1 MAFIN
6 DFPLIINIKGS
17 ISASDGKSL
26 NLFDYMENKD
36 NNSLPTKFYKY
47 SDSVDLSQ
55 NQYNESSSISNN
67 DDSPLDK
74 GILFCDKCK
83 GPYRI
88 TFLDNLD
95 LSYECGCHSFKN
107 ITIQEYKNSYQ
118 NDQLIKGKNNN
129 DYSLHCEKHPKETKF
144 EYFCDYCKYDVCKE
158 CLEEDSNLYFNTVKK
173 YKTHENHGLIKLDII
188 TQKFPYMEKLIQDF
202 KDLEE
207 KSIYSKKKK
216 KKIKDIISVIKT
228 IIKYYKEYKCYN
240 FYVNIQNA
248 EIFLKK
254 IKDNFIFGEHENI
267 ISFHKISKINNLNKI
282 KEFSDII
289 SISIERYKSPISLS
303 IFKDKKFLHLK
314 EFILKEVEIKDI
326 ESLSSCEFPVLEKL
340 SLEKAGIDNKII
352 NILKNKELPK
362 ITYISLYVNK
372 ITELEI
378 FNAIKKFTTLASF
391 HIGENKFDYKPNN
404 KSIYK
409 LPKSLTELGLT
420 GNFDGKNNDFI
431 KQLDISN
438 LKTFYFSRNNLKDLK
453 YLENIE
459 FTQLNKLWVISNQI
473 TDIKEIKNISN
484 KKNLK
489 ILNIKDNKI
498 NNFNELINIIKD
510 FIDLEYITVS
520 LNGITKEE
528 VEEMKKNIKESYNR
542 NVNIY
547 IDK

>member
-1 MAFIN
+1 
-6 DFPLIINIKGS
+6 
-17 ISASDGKSL
+17 
-26 NLFDYMENKD
+26 
-36 NNSLPTKFYKY
+36 
-47 SDSVDLSQ
+47 
-55 NQYNESSSISNN
+55 
-67 DDSPLDK
+67 
-74 GILFCDKCK
+74 
-83 GPYRI
+83 
-88 TFLDNLD
+88 
-95 LSYECGCHSFKN
+95 
-107 ITIQEYKNSYQ
+107 
-118 NDQLIKGKNNN
+118 
-129 DYSLHCEKHPKETKF
+129 
-144 EYFCDYCKYDVCKE
+144 
-158 CLEEDSNLYFNTVKK
+158 
-173 YKTHENHGLIKLDII
+173 
-188 TQKFPYMEKLIQDF
+188 MEKLIQDF